1 MTCVVLLTTD
11 EDDESRFVTEFPP
24 KARSTR
30 SRRRAQ
36 TRLRDARDITVTF
49 IHHVGVD
56 VENDDG
62 ARDASDGCVV
72 FFFSP
77 CSIDV
82 VHVVVHVVD
91 AFGDGMDEEPRTSRR
106 GSPREDSGNG
116 ALTTDATRA
125 IGRVRAM
132 GEDTFF
138 FHTSPVDW

>member
-1 MTCVVLLTTD
+1 V
-11 EDDESRFVTEFPP
+11 
-24 KARSTR
+24 
-30 SRRRAQ
+30 RAM
-36 TRLRDARDITVTF
+36 RAMDALY
-49 IHHVGVD
+49 
-56 VENDDG
+56 
-62 ARDASDGCVV
+62 

-77 CSIDV
+77 RSIDV

-132 GEDTFF
+132 GEDVFF
-138 FHTSPVDW
+138 